1 MGATYL
7 YACNYLEHLHE
18 DSIASLDC
26 LLSNSCFQIAGMEL
40 HEKAE
45 IMQPMDDLP
54 ADYMNCITTTNS
66 MLIYG
71 CWFQFYMLQYLM
83 HITLHLSRQHPH
95 VSI

>member
-26 LLSNSCFQIAGMEL
+26 LLSNSCFQIAGIEL

-45 IMQPMDDLP
+45 IMQAMDDLP
-54 ADYMNCITTTNS
+54 ADCMPIAICTS
-66 MLIYG
+66 A
-71 CWFQFYMLQYLM
+71 
-83 HITLHLSRQHPH
+83 
-95 VSI
+95 